1 MNDNIISEIS
11 KRLGFDEKYVR
22 VVLDMLKD
30 GATVPFIA
38 RYRKEQTGNMD
49 ENQIREISDSYE
61 YQVSLEKR
69 KADVIRLIEE
79 KGLLTDDIRN
89 NINAATKI
97 VEIEDLYRPFK
108 EKKQTKASKAI
119 ALGLTD
125 LAKIMMSFP
134 NNGTREDI
142 SLKYAKDDLTSPEDI
157 IKNASYIISEWI
169 SDNASYRKYI
179 RENATKYASIKS
191 KMKRN
196 AVDDELLYQNYYEY
210 EEQISKIKP
219 HRILAINRGEDENV
233 LSVSIEFSDDYYI
246 DYLNKHIIKKPNSI
260 FDNDIKLAIK
270 DSYERLI
277 KPSIEREIR
286 AYLKDIAEE
295 QAIKI
300 FGLNLKNLLLQAP
313 IKNKV
318 VLGVDPAF
326 RTGCKMAVVNQ
337 LGAVLDKGVIFPNER
352 KNGVTAKE
360 EDIIKSK
367 RILVDFINK
376 YKVEIISI
384 GNGTASRETE
394 EFISNTIKEYNL
406 DVKYVIVSEAG
417 ASVYSASTIAQE
429 EFPTYHVEER
439 SAVSIARRLQD
450 PLAELVKIDPKAI
463 GVGQYQHDVSPAKLS
478 AQLDNVVIDAVNK
491 VGVDVNTAS
500 ISLLSYVSGINKTIA
515 KNIVDYRNKVGKF
528 KTRVELMN
536 VSKLGPKAYE
546 QAVGFIRIPDSQNV
560 LDHTPIHPESYD
572 KAFKIMELLNIND
585 LGSEESKNK
594 ILKADRE
601 EIIKKINIDK
611 YTLDDILA
619 SFISPT
625 RDPRD
630 EYSQPKLRSDI
641 RKFEDLKVGEELEG
655 TVRNV
660 VDFGAFVDCGV
671 KYDGLVHISKI
682 STGFIKH
689 PSDVLNVG
697 DIVKVYVIGVD
708 LERHKLSL
716 SMIK

>member
-300 FGLNLKNLLLQAP
+300 
-313 IKNKV
+313 
-318 VLGVDPAF
+318 
-326 RTGCKMAVVNQ
+326 
-337 LGAVLDKGVIFPNER
+337 
-352 KNGVTAKE
+352 
-360 EDIIKSK
+360 
-367 RILVDFINK
+367 
-376 YKVEIISI
+376 
-384 GNGTASRETE
+384 
-394 EFISNTIKEYNL
+394 
-406 DVKYVIVSEAG
+406 
-417 ASVYSASTIAQE
+417 
-429 EFPTYHVEER
+429 
-439 SAVSIARRLQD
+439 
-450 PLAELVKIDPKAI
+450 
-463 GVGQYQHDVSPAKLS
+463 
-478 AQLDNVVIDAVNK
+478 
-491 VGVDVNTAS
+491 
-500 ISLLSYVSGINKTIA
+500 
-515 KNIVDYRNKVGKF
+515 
-528 KTRVELMN
+528 
-536 VSKLGPKAYE
+536 
-546 QAVGFIRIPDSQNV
+546 
-560 LDHTPIHPESYD
+560 
-572 KAFKIMELLNIND
+572 
-585 LGSEESKNK
+585 
-594 ILKADRE
+594 
-601 EIIKKINIDK
+601 
-611 YTLDDILA
+611 
-619 SFISPT
+619 
-625 RDPRD
+625 
-630 EYSQPKLRSDI
+630 
-641 RKFEDLKVGEELEG
+641 
-655 TVRNV
+655 
-660 VDFGAFVDCGV
+660 
-671 KYDGLVHISKI
+671 ISKD
-682 STGFIKH
+682 S
-689 PSDVLNVG
+689 
-697 DIVKVYVIGVD
+697 
-708 LERHKLSL
+708 
-716 SMIK
+716 